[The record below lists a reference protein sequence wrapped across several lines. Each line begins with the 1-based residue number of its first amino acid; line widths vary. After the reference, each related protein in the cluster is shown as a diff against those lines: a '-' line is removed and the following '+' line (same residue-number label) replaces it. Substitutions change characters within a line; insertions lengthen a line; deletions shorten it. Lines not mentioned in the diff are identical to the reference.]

1 MTIQDLFLRVKHT
14 CATDEEYLYELLKFR
29 GFLLE
34 NCEGGVRLSDN
45 SHNDDKKFLLNFIG
59 AFGSINKDGIICLHK
74 QVNTSLIENDFIQR
88 IKIPEEVTR
97 YKYRTW
103 VHFNRRHHGHKVS
116 VRVLEPFIARYIK
129 AISACGVMTIGCCD
143 GNHPSGNH
151 TLIQFDGLPSAIWH
165 KLIVVHVL
173 NQFFPLPWDN
183 SCSCVK
189 FNLHTKYD
197 IYYELNRAA
206 EFLYDYRLA
215 FREIKQKVFSTLDS
229 DYFVKMRKADKEIY
243 FIEHAKPLLYEFANS
258 INAD

>member
-1 MTIQDLFLRVKHT
+1 MTIADLFLKIKLS
-14 CATDEEYLYELLKFR
+14 CATDEECLYALLKFR

-45 SHNDDKKFLLNFIG
+45 SHSDDKDFLLNYISD
-59 AFGSINKDGIICLHK
+59 FGSINKDGIICLHK
-74 QVNTSLIENDFIQR
+74 QVNTTLIENDFIQR
-88 IKIPEEVTR
+88 IKISEEVTH

-165 KLIVVHVL
+165 KLIVECVL
-173 NQFFPLPWDN
+173 NKFFPLPWNN

-189 FNLHTKYD
+189 FNLDTKYD

-206 EFLYDYRLA
+206 EFLYDNRLA
-215 FREIKQKVFSTLDS
+215 FREIKQKVFSTLDPN
-229 DYFVKMRKADKEIY
+229 YFVKMRIADKEIY
-243 FIEHAKPLLYEFANS
+243 FIEHAKPLLLEFANN